1 MIKLSF
7 LFSVFFVLTQC
18 ALHAQGYSVNY
29 FSIDEDSVSLQKKI
43 NLQTSFSSR
52 PEASAYVA
60 TLPSFLHS
68 KGFIT
73 ASVDSVAFDSSSA
86 QVNIFLGEM
95 YQWASIRTL
104 PENDAFLEQ
113 LRWKPEQWNGN
124 VDFKTLEGWQQK
136 ILDALEENGNPFGK
150 VYLDSIEINGGRV
163 NALLQIQKGPAYK
176 IDSIRVYGDVSV
188 SNVFLQRYLDLPNG
202 SAYNKKKLAGISKKL
217 AELVYL
223 QEERP
228 SDLSLL
234 GTGSVLNLYLLPKKS
249 SQVNALIGF
258 LPNSQRLSG
267 EQKLLLTV
275 DANILLR
282 NALGGGETIGL
293 LWQQLQQSSPR
304 LNLQFEQPFIFSSP
318 FGLNF
323 SFDMYRRDS
332 IFLNLN
338 MNLGASY
345 SISANK
351 SGSIFLQRRQS
362 IVNGINEPL
371 IIQTKQLPDEVDVSS
386 LNLGMG
392 YNTNTTDYR
401 FNPRRGSDF
410 SVTATAG
417 TKSIKKNNAILD
429 LKDPGNPNFNFESLY
444 DTLKLKA
451 YQFRVTTSLSHYL
464 PLSRQTTFKLGLN
477 AGLFQSANYF
487 RNELFQIGGYKLLR
501 GFDEES
507 QFVSQYAIGTLE
519 YRYLIGQNSA
529 FFVFADGGWGKH
541 LAEVQKHHGYFGT
554 GLGLS
559 FETKAGIFNL
569 AWAVGKRDDVPFNL
583 RQSKVHLGFASYF

>member
-1 MIKLSF
+1 MTKLSF
-7 LFSVFFVLTQC
+7 IFSVFFVLTNC
-18 ALHAQGYSVNY
+18 TLFAQGYNVHY
-29 FSIDEDSVSLQKKI
+29 VSIDEDSVSLHKKI
-43 NLQTSFSSR
+43 NLQSSFSSR

-60 TLPSFLHS
+60 TLPLLLQS

-86 QVNIFLGEM
+86 EVNIFFGEM

-104 PENDAFLEQ
+104 PENEAFLQQ
-113 LRWKPEQWNGN
+113 LRWKPEQWKGN
-124 VDFKTLEGWQQK
+124 VNFKDLEVWQQK
-136 ILDALEENGNPFGK
+136 ILDALEENGHPFGK
-150 VYLDSIEINGGRV
+150 VFLDSIDLDTGRV
-163 NALLQIQKGPAYK
+163 NALLQIKKGPTYK

-202 SAYNKKKLAGISKKL
+202 STYNKKKLSGISKKL

-275 DANILLR
+275 DANVLLR

-323 SFDMYRRDS
+323 NFDMYRRDS

-345 SISANK
+345 RLSASK
-351 SGSIFLQRRQS
+351 TGSIFLQRRQS
-362 IVNGINEPL
+362 IVSGFNEPL
-371 IIQTKQLPDEVDVSS
+371 IIQTKQLPPEVDVSS
-386 LNLGMG
+386 LNLGIG
-392 YNTNTTDYR
+392 YTTNTTDYR
-401 FNPRRGSDF
+401 FNPRKGSDF
-410 SVTATAG
+410 VVTATAG
-417 TKSIKKNNAILD
+417 TKSIKKNNAIVD
-429 LKDPGNPNFNFESLY
+429 LKDPGNPSFNFESLY
-444 DTLKLKA
+444 DTVKLKA
-451 YQFRVTTSLSHYL
+451 YQFRVTASLAHYL
-464 PLSRQTTFKLGLN
+464 PLSRQTTFKLALN

-529 FFVFADGGWGKH
+529 FFVFVDGGWGRH
-541 LAEVQKHHGYFGT
+541 LAELQKHHGYFGT

-569 AWAVGKRDDVPFNL
+569 AWAVGKRDDLPFNL

>member
-1 MIKLSF
+1 MTKLSF
-7 LFSVFFVLTQC
+7 IFSVFFVLTNC
-18 ALHAQGYSVNY
+18 TLFAQGYNVHYVGIN
-29 FSIDEDSVSLQKKI
+29 EDSVSLLKKI

-60 TLPSFLHS
+60 TLPSVLQS
-68 KGFIT
+68 KGYIT
-73 ASVDSVAFDSSSA
+73 GSIDSVAFDSLSA

-95 YQWASIRTL
+95 YQWARIRTL
-104 PENDAFLEQ
+104 PENEAFLQ
-113 LRWKPEQWNGN
+113 KLRWTPNQWKGN
-124 VDFKTLEGWQQK
+124 VDFKSLETWQQK
-136 ILDALEENGNPFGK
+136 ILDALEEDGHPFGK
-150 VYLDSIEINGGRV
+150 VYLDSIEIDTGRV
-163 NALLQIQKGPAYK
+163 NALLQIKKGPNYK

-202 SAYNKKKLAGISKKL
+202 SAYSKKKLSGISKKL

-234 GTGSVLNLYLLPKKS
+234 GTGSVLNLYLQPKKS

-323 SFDMYRRDS
+323 NFDMYRRDS

-338 MNLGASY
+338 MNLGATY
-345 SISANK
+345 RLSANK
-351 SGSIFLQRRQS
+351 TGSIFLQRRQS
-362 IVNGINEPL
+362 IVNGVNEPL
-371 IIQTKQLPDEVDVSS
+371 IIQTKQLPPEVDVSS
-386 LNLGMG
+386 LNLGLG
-392 YNTNTTDYR
+392 FNNNSTDYR
-401 FNPRRGSDF
+401 FNPRKGSDF
-410 SVTATAG
+410 VITATAG
-417 TKSIKKNNAILD
+417 TKSIKKNNAIVD

-444 DTLKLKA
+444 DTVKLKA
-451 YQFRVTTSLSHYL
+451 YQFRVTASMAHYL
-464 PLSRQTTFKLGLN
+464 PLTRQTTFKLALN

-507 QFVSQYAIGTLE
+507 QFVSQYAIGTFE
-519 YRYLIGQNSA
+519 YRYLLGQNSA
-529 FFVFADGGWGKH
+529 FFAFVDGGWGRH
-541 LAEVQKHHGYFGT
+541 LAEIQKHHGYFGT

-569 AWAVGKRDDVPFNL
+569 AWAVGKRDDLPFNL